1 MTAVLRV
8 SCACDQKTVG
18 SFFCQCLA
26 VVELSVRCTY
36 VFPDA
41 FLLKFCLF
49 FLTPEQRFKCVSSEN
64 GSNLVVS
71 SSNLLYEIRSHDK
84 LACLNT
90 QT

>member
-49 FLTPEQRFKCVSSEN
+49 F
-64 GSNLVVS
+64 
-71 SSNLLYEIRSHDK
+71 
-84 LACLNT
+84 
-90 QT
+90 